1 MIVALLTA
9 TAVAG
14 LMDPIDP
21 NRRVDAN
28 SRYVNT
34 PTLNMKSAPMPVL
47 RNGRAEQ
54 SNRIVQ
60 PQRVEMNRVELGT
73 YETKTVDTP
82 VIPQMNF
89 HTKRAASS
97 DQTYRTETAKTGLAP
112 VNPRRIR
119 PLTPQGENEL
129 KDQLRRRDW

>member
-34 PTLNMKSAPMPVL
+34 PTLDMKTAPMPVL

-54 SNRIVQ
+54 SNQIAPAQ
-60 PQRVEMNRVELGT
+60 AVEMKQAEVGM
-73 YETKTVDTP
+73 YETKTVDAP
-82 VIPQMNF
+82 VVPQVNF
-89 HTKRAASS
+89 NAKRATAS
-97 DQTYRTETAKTGLAP
+97 DQNYRTATAKTGSAP
-112 VNPRRIR
+112 INPRTIR
-119 PLTPQGENEL
+119 TLTPQGEQEL
-129 KDQLRRRDW
+129 KDQLRRRNW